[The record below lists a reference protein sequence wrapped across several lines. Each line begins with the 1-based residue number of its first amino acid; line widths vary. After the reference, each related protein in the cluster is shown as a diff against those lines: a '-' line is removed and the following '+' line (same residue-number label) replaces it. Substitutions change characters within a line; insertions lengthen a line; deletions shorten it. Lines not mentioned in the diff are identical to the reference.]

1 MQMDPKKEI
10 LIAVPHGMCAGVR
23 RALEAVESVL
33 HRCGTPVYVLH
44 EIVHND
50 FIVNDLRRRGV
61 RFAETLA
68 EVPEGCCSSVPTE
81 FPPRWNGRRKSGN
94 SGSLMRPVRW

>member
-68 EVPEGCCSSVPTE
+68 EVPEGAVL
-81 FPPRWNGRRKSGN
+81 RR
-94 SGSLMRPVRW
+94 